1 MWRALLLLY
10 LAACWP
16 TRSPAEPAREPIAA
30 EPAMPSKP
38 APDPSPEPALEPEPA
53 PASAVAPVPIVE
65 ARLLSPEERAAMVG
79 VSWREGCPVALDDLR
94 ALTIAHHTPGGGAD
108 RGTLIVHRDVA
119 NDVAKAFR
127 ALHRAGFP
135 ITRMRPVRH
144 YNGSDHDSMAADNT
158 SAFNCRPVG
167 GSATWSEHAYGRAI
181 DLNPLRNPFVRG
193 DRVQPPSGRS
203 YLARDAKVPGLIT
216 PGSAAVRAFADIGWG
231 WGGSWRSSKDYQHF
245 SQSGR

>member
-1 MWRALLLLY
+1 MWRTLLLLH

-16 TRSPAEPAREPIAA
+16 TGSPAEPAREPLAA
-30 EPAMPSKP
+30 EAPATSPELEPRPNP
-38 APDPSPEPALEPEPA
+38 APPAK
-53 PASAVAPVPIVE
+53 PVPVVE
-65 ARLLSPEERAAMVG
+65 ARLLTADEHAAMVG
-79 VSWREGCPVALDDLR
+79 VSWREGCPVALADLR
-94 ALTIAHHTPGGGAD
+94 ALTIAHHTPDGGVD

-119 NDVAKAFR
+119 NDVAEAFR

-144 YNGSDHDSMAADNT
+144 YNGDDHDSMAADNT

-181 DLNPLRNPFVRG
+181 DINPLRNPFVRG
-193 DRVQPPSGRS
+193 DRVQPPGGRS
-203 YLARDAKVPGLIT
+203 YLDRDAEVPGLIT
-216 PGSAAVRAFADIGWG
+216 PGSVAVRAFADIGWG

-245 SQSGR
+245 SASGR